1 MRREAIQ
8 SYVFERFNIGTFHLQ
23 HVSITE
29 QGQFPRHDF
38 VCGKPSSQLDDL
50 SFIDHADLLQF
61 VFFHTLT
68 ILSRLTKVY
77 PPIANKCLSQGFR

>member
-1 MRREAIQ
+1 
-8 SYVFERFNIGTFHLQ
+8 
-23 HVSITE
+23 
-29 QGQFPRHDF
+29 
-38 VCGKPSSQLDDL
+38 
-50 SFIDHADLLQF
+50 LQF